1 MRPIIRPTRR
11 NSFRRMR
18 SFLLLAGLLST
29 VCAVAAQTG
38 AVRADSLNPIFAWGE
53 ADVLIAEYVDHNTRV
68 DAPPLPPELWH
79 RGAQPTQ
86 FVITIEDEV
95 PEATAAIHAA
105 ADIWSTHVKSSVPV
119 KVRVRWVS
127 LGENV
132 LGTAGPRLIANF
144 TQALE
149 PNTWFPTA
157 LASALENRDLNPDQ
171 PDIEMQFNS
180 NFARWY
186 FGVDGNPPQNRF
198 DFLSVVLHEIGHG
211 LGFVG
216 SMRVENEVGRWGFA
230 TGEGATT
237 FPVVY
242 DRFAETDF
250 QGVTSRLVDTSRFPN
265 PSAPLAQALQSEEV
279 YFHGPVS
286 VAANVESQIAQG
298 LAVPAGGRPKLHA
311 PPEWLP
317 GSSYSHLTEQRV
329 GDEEPFYPP
338 GSLNSLMTPR
348 LGATEVIRT
357 PGPVT
362 CGMFRDMGW
371 PLGPH
376 CEAMLPEPP
385 PLPDESIVVVGPCPN
400 PAVAGRTEVQVYVN
414 EQARVRADLYD
425 LLGRRVGRFADRLI
439 HASGVPVIGDEPRCI
454 PGGLGS
460 IQLDL
465 TGLASGLYILRVFTP
480 AAEQSV
486 KVINVR

>member
-1 MRPIIRPTRR
+1 
-11 NSFRRMR
+11 MR
-18 SFLLLAGLLST
+18 SLLLLAALLCT
-29 VCAVAAQTG
+29 VTTVAAQSVT
-38 AVRADSLNPIFAWGE
+38 VPIDSLQPIYAWGE
-53 ADVLIAEYVDHNTRV
+53 MDVLIAEYVDYNTRV
-68 DAPPLPPELWH
+68 EAPPLPLDLWH

-86 FVITIEDEV
+86 FVITIEGEV
-95 PEATAAIHAA
+95 AAATAAIHAA
-105 ADIWSTHVKSSVPV
+105 ADIWSTHVSSTVPV
-119 KVRVRWVS
+119 KVRVRWVV
-127 LGENV
+127 LEENV
-132 LGTAGPRLIANF
+132 LGSAGPRLIANF

-157 LASALENRDLNPDQ
+157 LASALENRNLNPDQ
-171 PDIEMQFNS
+171 PDIEMQFNA

-198 DFLSVVLHEIGHG
+198 DFMTVVLHEIGHG

-216 SMRVENEVGRWGFA
+216 SMRVEDEVGQWGFEPS
-230 TGEGATT
+230 GDATT
-237 FPVVY
+237 SFPVIY

-250 QGVTSRLVDTSRFPN
+250 QGVTSRLIDSSRFPN
-265 PSAPLAQALQSEEV
+265 PSALLAQALQSEEV

-286 VAANVESQIAQG
+286 VAANVESQLTQN

-311 PPEWLP
+311 PSEWVP
-317 GSSYSHLTEQRV
+317 GSSYSHLTEERV
-329 GDEEPFYPP
+329 GNEEPFYPP

-371 PLGPH
+371 PMGPH
-376 CEAMLPEPP
+376 CAAMLPEPP
-385 PLPDESIVVVGPCPN
+385 PLSDEALVVVGPCPN
-400 PAVAGRTEVQVYVN
+400 PATAGRTEVQVHVN

-425 LLGRRVGRFADRLI
+425 LLGRRVGRFADRLM
-439 HASGVPVIGDEPRCI
+439 HASGVPIIGDEPRCV

-465 TGLASGLYILRVFTP
+465 TGIASGLYILRVFTP
-480 AAEQSV
+480 TAEESV
-486 KVINVR
+486 KVLHVR